1 VILNRRL
8 RPMKIATSLLIIL
21 IIGFCYQL
29 MSGASGGSYAFTG
42 QEVTEQVNKTVTLA
56 GGSNVRVSG
65 INGPVTIETGE
76 GDRAEIDIRIRA
88 ASREAIE
95 RRPLSIENTPNSLTI
110 RTIENKEGRGR
121 DREWVR
127 HEVHLKLP
135 RSINMNISGINGAV
149 DVGPI
154 EGEIVISG
162 INGRVDVAQAGTA
175 TNLSGIN
182 GGIRISLA
190 RLGEGGLRVSGIN
203 GGVEI
208 GFPPSINADVDV
220 SAVNGSVDS
229 DLPITLLGELKR
241 GQLKGTIG
249 SGGVRITISGINGR
263 VQLRK
268 N

>member
-1 VILNRRL
+1 
-8 RPMKIATSLLIIL
+8 MKITTSLLIIL
-21 IIGFCYQL
+21 IIMFCYRL
-29 MSGASGGSYAFTG
+29 MPGASGSLYPVTG
-42 QEVTEQVNKTVTLA
+42 QEVSEQINKTVTLA
-56 GGSNVRVSG
+56 AGSNVRVSG

-76 GDRAEIDIRIRA
+76 GDRAEIDIRIKA

-95 RRPLSIENTPNSLTI
+95 RRPLTIENTPNSLTI

-121 DREWVR
+121 DRDGGVKHVVR
-127 HEVHLKLP
+127 LILP
-135 RSINMNISGINGAV
+135 RSINMNISGINGGV

-154 EGEIVISG
+154 EGEIVVNG

-175 TNLSGIN
+175 TVINGIN

-190 RLGEGGLRVSGIN
+190 RLGEGGLRVNGIN

-208 GFPPSINADVDV
+208 GFPESMNADVDV
-220 SAVNGSVDS
+220 SSVNGSVDS

-241 GQLKGTIG
+241 GQLRGTIG
-249 SGGVRITISGINGR
+249 SGGARITISGINGR
-263 VQLRK
+263 VQLRR

>member
-1 VILNRRL
+1 
-8 RPMKIATSLLIIL
+8 MKTTTSLLIIL

-29 MSGASGGSYAFTG
+29 MPGGPGVSSAFMK
-42 QEVTEQVNKTVTLA
+42 QEVTDQINKTVTLA
-56 GGSNVRVSG
+56 EGSNVRVSG

-76 GDRAEIDIRIRA
+76 GNMAEIDIRIRA

-95 RRPLSIENTPNSLTI
+95 RRPLSIENTPNSLII

-121 DREWVR
+121 DRDWVR

-135 RSINMNISGINGAV
+135 RSISMNISGINGAV

-154 EGEIVISG
+154 EGEIVVNG

-175 TNLSGIN
+175 TTLNGIN
-182 GGIRISLA
+182 GGIRVSLA
-190 RLGEGGLRVSGIN
+190 RLGEGGLRVNGIN
-203 GGVEI
+203 GNVEI
-208 GFPPSINADVDV
+208 GFPASINADVDV
-220 SAVNGSVDS
+220 SSVNGPVDT
-229 DLPITLLGELKR
+229 DLPITLLGEMKK

-249 SGGVRITISGINGR
+249 SGGVRITINGINGR
-263 VQLRK
+263 VQLRR

>member
-1 VILNRRL
+1 MKMTTALFLSLAILAGCRWT
-8 RPMKIATSLLIIL
+8 A
-21 IIGFCYQL
+21 
-29 MSGASGGSYAFTG
+29 AAAE
-42 QEVTEQVNKTVTLA
+42 QEVTQEINKSITLA
-56 GGSNVRVSG
+56 AGSMVKISG
-65 INGPVTIETGE
+65 INGPVTVETGE
-76 GDRAEIDIRIRA
+76 GDRAEIDIKIRA
-88 ASREAIE
+88 ASREALE
-95 RRPLSIENTPNSLTI
+95 RKPLTVENTANSLTI
-110 RTIENKEGRGR
+110 RTVDEGRGR

-135 RSINMNISGINGAV
+135 RALSMNISGVNGAV

-154 EGEIVISG
+154 EDEIVISG

-182 GGIRISLA
+182 GGIKISLA
-190 RLGEGGLRVSGIN
+190 RLGEGGLHVSGIN

-208 GFPPSINADVDV
+208 GFPPSIDADVDV

-249 SGGVRITISGINGR
+249 SGGKRISISGINGG
-263 VQLRK
+263 VKLRR

>member
-1 VILNRRL
+1 M
-8 RPMKIATSLLIIL
+8 P
-21 IIGFCYQL
+21 
-29 MSGASGGSYAFTG
+29 GASGISYPVAG
-42 QEVTEQVNKTVTLA
+42 QEVTEQINKTVTLA
-56 GGSNVRVSG
+56 AGSNVRVSG

-76 GDRAEIDIRIRA
+76 GDRAEIDIRIKA

-95 RRPLSIENTPNSLTI
+95 RRPLTVENTPNSLTI

-121 DREWVR
+121 DRDGVKHVVR
-127 HEVHLKLP
+127 LILP

-154 EGEIVISG
+154 EGEIVVNG

-175 TNLSGIN
+175 TNINGIN

-190 RLGEGGLRVSGIN
+190 RLGEGGLRVNGIN
-203 GGVEI
+203 GAVEI
-208 GFPPSINADVDV
+208 GFPESINADVDV
-220 SAVNGSVDS
+220 SSVNGSVDS

-249 SGGVRITISGINGR
+249 SGGARITISGINGR
-263 VQLRK
+263 VQLRR